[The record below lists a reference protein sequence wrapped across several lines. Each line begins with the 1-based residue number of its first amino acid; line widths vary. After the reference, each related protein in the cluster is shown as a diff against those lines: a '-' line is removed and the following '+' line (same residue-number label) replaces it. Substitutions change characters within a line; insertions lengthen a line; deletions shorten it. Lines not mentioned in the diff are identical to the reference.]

1 MEMIDAEDC
10 GKSVTITDKFRSNEK
25 LVTANSLD
33 QFLELGNYNDPLS
46 ISINSEFLGKIFLG
60 LSEFDWYLP

>member
-1 MEMIDAEDC
+1 MQMIDASEDC

-33 QFLELGNYNDPLS
+33 QFLEIGDIIYLIYKLPPLTES
-46 ISINSEFLGKIFLG
+46 V
-60 LSEFDWYLP
+60 